1 VTREL
6 PIASSLGTSSKTG
19 DDPTFMK
26 SQIKPKKRKPK
37 ILHLL
42 SDRNIGGIKSTTTSL
57 TNSSLNEQFEFLF
70 LTESEAISSLSEI
83 KPDVIVWHDP
93 CSWRTL
99 WHLLCLGFATKL
111 LIHEHHYSESFE
123 QWKVRSPWRFRLM
136 LRLSYSIANKV
147 IAISLGQRAW
157 MRSYHLARPH
167 HLVMIQQCK
176 HLEQFF
182 DLPVKPIDTPLVL
195 GAYGRFDQQKGF
207 GTLLRAMQQL
217 KNPQVELLIG
227 GYGEQEELL
236 RSLAGND
243 PRIRFVGSLSDVPS
257 FLAQCDVV
265 IIPSNWE
272 PWGNVCLEA
281 KAAAKAVIVSRVD
294 GLTEQVRDCGILVPP
309 NDPVAL
315 TAAIA
320 QVYSMPRSQLQAW
333 GLQGRADV
341 IDVWDDYIAAW
352 EALLS
357 DLCKR

>member
-6 PIASSLGTSSKTG
+6 PIVSSLGVSSKTG

-26 SQIKPKKRKPK
+26 SQIKPKKCKPK

-42 SDRNIGGIKSTTTSL
+42 SDSNIGGIKSTSTSL
-57 TNSSLNEQFEFLF
+57 TNSTLKEQFEFLF
-70 LTESEAISSLSEI
+70 LTESQAISSLSKI

-93 CSWRTL
+93 CSWQTL
-99 WHLLCLGFATKL
+99 WRLLCLGFATKL

-123 QWKVRSPWRFRLM
+123 QWKVPSPWRFRLM
-136 LRLSYSIANKV
+136 LRLAYGIATKV
-147 IAISLGQRAW
+147 VAISLGQKAW
-157 MRSYHLARPH
+157 MQSYHLTRPPK
-167 HLVMIQQCK
+167 LVMIQQCRY
-176 HLEQFF
+176 LQQFL
-182 DLPVKPIDTPLVL
+182 DLPLKSIDTPLVL

-207 GTLLRAMQQL
+207 DTLLRAMQQL

-236 RSLAGND
+236 RSLAGDD

-294 GLTEQVRDCGILVPP
+294 GLTEQVRDCGILVPS
-309 NDPVAL
+309 NDPTAL
-315 TAAIA
+315 AAAIS
-320 QVYSMPRSQLQAW
+320 QVYSMPRSQLQTW

-341 IDVWDDYIAAW
+341 ADAWTDFITAW